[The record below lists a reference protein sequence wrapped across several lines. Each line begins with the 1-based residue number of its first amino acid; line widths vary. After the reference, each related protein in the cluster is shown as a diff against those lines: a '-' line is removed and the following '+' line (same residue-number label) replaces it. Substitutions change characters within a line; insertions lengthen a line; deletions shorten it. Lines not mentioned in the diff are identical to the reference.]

1 MENTFS
7 RRSFLTHSAAAAGGI
22 AMAGTVVDSLVSAA
36 GAATEVGVD
45 NIPGIG
51 AKGGTLRVGIGSE
64 VKDPMHFSG
73 AQGAMDSNNFCVA
86 NAVYDPLFLS
96 SSDAKTW
103 LPHLALSATTD
114 STKKQWTITLRQGV
128 TFHNGDPFNADNVV
142 ANYNAAHANATVGA
156 AIDPLIASCVKVS
169 PYVVKYTTKMP
180 WTTFPFQ
187 LAEQQ
192 ISFMAHGSD
201 LDLAGGKPI
210 GTGPFKLNSMDDWD
224 HALAG
229 GGTSTWHANRN
240 YWKKDANG
248 GSLPYVDILIFKVIV
263 DPAARWQALQS
274 NSIDLMVNADGGT
287 IKAVK
292 QAVGGSI
299 AARSGSNANYHWV
312 SDEDGAREPS
322 INSIILNTN
331 MNKGFWVGGKPKG
344 AVNPS
349 TGAWN
354 ENATPVVADQTIR
367 QACAM
372 AINQATYLNE
382 VDGGIG
388 QVSNGLYRSKIKG
401 KPATGLYK
409 DPKWPKYSVSAGK
422 KLVDA
427 WKKAHPGV
435 APAFVIDIVQGN
447 AAQQQA
453 FTKIKGWLGLIGI
466 TVTSRP
472 MTQGA
477 LIDAKIAKQFD
488 ASTWS
493 QFGGMVPDLNYVWFT
508 SFKFGPNQVNGY
520 VNFAQQCDPLIQSG
534 MLAGM
539 AAAPGAT
546 RDKAWQGVNARM
558 AITVPYLFLDTT
570 VTMFAARAN
579 VKNFAYASSA
589 LTSTGA
595 NANRGS
601 ARAYSPDGGSARW
614 EHIYVA

>member
-1 MENTFS
+1 
-7 RRSFLTHSAAAAGGI
+7 
-22 AMAGTVVDSLVSAA
+22 MAGTVVDSLVSAA
-36 GAATEVGVD
+36 GAAAEVGVD
-45 NIPGIG
+45 SIPTSGQ
-51 AKGGTLRVGIGSE
+51 KGGTLRVGIGSE

-96 SSDAKTW
+96 SSDGKSW
-103 LPHLALSATTD
+103 LPHLALSAVPD
-114 STKKQWTITLRQGV
+114 STKKQWTITLRRGV
-128 TFHNGDPFNADNVV
+128 TFHNGDAFNADNVV
-142 ANYNAAHANATVGA
+142 ANYNSAHANSTVGA
-156 AIDPLIASCVKVS
+156 AIDPLIAGCVKVS
-169 PYVVKYTTKMP
+169 EYVVKYTTKMA

-192 ISFMAHGSD
+192 IAFMAHGSD
-201 LDLAGGKPI
+201 LDSAGGKPI
-210 GTGPFKLNSMDDWD
+210 GTGPFKMNNLNDDWD
-224 HALAG
+224 HQLAG
-229 GGTSTWHANRN
+229 GGTSTWHANPS

-274 NSIDLMVNADGGT
+274 NSIDLMVNNDGGT

-292 QAVGGSI
+292 QAVGGSTT
-299 AARSGSNANYHWV
+299 ARSGSNASYKWV

-349 TGAWN
+349 TGNWN
-354 ENATPVVADQTIR
+354 PNATPVVADQTIR

-372 AINQATYLNE
+372 AINQATYLSN

-388 QVSNGLYRSKIKG
+388 QISNGLYRSTIKG

-409 DPKWPKYSVSAGK
+409 DPKWPKYSVANGK

-427 WKKAHPGV
+427 WKKANPGV
-435 APAFVIDIVQGN
+435 AAAFVIDIVQGN
-447 AAQQQA
+447 SAQQQA
-453 FTKIKGWLGLIGI
+453 FTTIKGWLGAIGI

-472 MTQGA
+472 LTQNL

-508 SFKFGPNQVNGY
+508 SFKFGANQVNGY

-539 AAAPGAT
+539 AAIPGSAAQQ
-546 RDKAWQGVNARM
+546 KAWQGVNARM

-579 VKNFAYASSA
+579 VRNFAYAGAATVSSDRA
-589 LTSTGA
+589 S
-595 NANRGS
+595 S
-601 ARAYSPDGGSARW
+601 RAYSPDGGSARW
-614 EHIYVA
+614 EHIYKA

>member
-45 NIPGIG
+45 SIPTSGQ
-51 AKGGTLRVGIGSE
+51 KGGTLRVGIGSE
-64 VKDPMHFSG
+64 VPSKLHFSG
-73 AQGAMDSNNFCVA
+73 AQGKLDSNGFCVA

-96 SSDAKTW
+96 SADAKTW
-103 LPHLALSATTD
+103 LPHLALSAVPD

-128 TFHNGDPFNADNVV
+128 TFHNGDAFNADNVV
-142 ANYNAAHANATVGA
+142 ANYTAAAADTTVGL
-156 AIDPLIASCVKVS
+156 AISPLIASCVKVS
-169 PYVVKYTTKMP
+169 TYVVKYTTKMA

-192 ISFMAHGSD
+192 ISFMAHGTD
-201 LDLAGGKPI
+201 LDAAGGKPM
-210 GTGPFKLNSMDDWD
+210 GTGPFKLDTLSDWD
-224 HALAG
+224 LQTAG
-229 GGTSTWHANRN
+229 GGSSTWSANPN

-248 GSLPYVDILIFKVIV
+248 GSLPYVDTLVFKVIV

-274 NSIDLMVNADGGT
+274 NSIDIMVNADGST
-287 IKAVK
+287 VKAVK
-292 QAVGGSI
+292 QAVGGNI
-299 AARSGSNANYHWV
+299 TNTSGSNSSYKWV
-312 SDEDGAREPS
+312 SDENGGREPS

-331 MNKGFWVGGKPKG
+331 MNKGYWVGGKPKG

-354 ENATPVVADQTIR
+354 ASATPVVADQSIR

-372 AINQATYLNE
+372 AINRATYFST
-382 VDGGIG
+382 VDGSIG
-388 QVSNGLYRSKIKG
+388 QVSDGLYRSKING
-401 KPATGLYK
+401 KTATGLYK
-409 DPKWPKYSVSAGK
+409 DPKYPKYSTANGK

-427 WKKAHPGV
+427 WKKANPGV
-435 APAFVIDIVQGN
+435 AAAFVIDIVQGN
-447 AAQQQA
+447 TAQQQA
-453 FTKIKGWLGLIGI
+453 FTFIKNALSAIGI

-472 MTQGA
+472 LTQPD
-477 LIDAKIAKQFD
+477 LIGAKISKEYD

-493 QFGGMVPDLNYVWFT
+493 QFGGMVPDLNFVWFT
-508 SFKFGPNQVNGY
+508 SFQAFGKQVNGF

-539 AAAPGAT
+539 AAVPGTAAQQ
-546 RDKAWQGVNARM
+546 KAWQGVNARM
-558 AITVPYLFLDTT
+558 AITVPYLWLDTT

-579 VKNFAYASSA
+579 VHNFAYAGAATATSNRASS
-589 LTSTGA
+589 
-595 NANRGS
+595 
-601 ARAYSPDGGSARW
+601 RAYSPDGGSARW
-614 EHIYVA
+614 EHIYKA